1 MKHII
6 VGTAGHIDH
15 GKTTLIKALTG
26 RNTDRLKEEQKRGI
40 SIELGFTYFDLPSGK
55 RVGII
60 DVPGHEKFIKNML
73 AGVAGIDIV
82 LLVIAADEGIMPQTT
97 EHLAILDLIGVEKGF
112 VVLTKIDLV
121 DEEWLSLVTEDIKE
135 NLVGTFLEGAPII
148 PVSSVKKT
156 GIDKVVNLI
165 EEMSKEIEDRQVDD
179 MPRLCIDRVFS
190 IQGFGTVVTGTLLS
204 GSLNLGDE
212 VEIFPKGKTG
222 RVRSLQV
229 HGSSTDTAFAGQR
242 VAVNLAGIKTEE
254 IDRGDV
260 LAPINSMKPT
270 SMLDVKVKIIDGID
284 RIIKNRTRVRLYIG
298 TKEVLARMVLLDR
311 EELAPGEEGYGQLR
325 LEETIVAKRE
335 DRFILRFYSPMFTI
349 GGGKILE
356 PNPRKKKRYV
366 KKAIEELRLKD
377 KGDPKDV
384 IEKIILDNSKTFP
397 TIKEISQLTAMLEG
411 KVKEYVMDLKEEE
424 KVIIFYLTKDL
435 HVIHVNYYNDLKSRI
450 IDHLKL
456 YHKKYPLRYG
466 VLKEEIRSKYLGNV
480 KPLIGERFIDLLID
494 EGHVKQ
500 HKESICLKDFEV
512 KYNENQ
518 IAIKDEIINALKK
531 YSFMPPKINELIKS
545 IDYEEKEVVE
555 VFQSLV
561 NNDEIIKLNEDIS
574 LYKETLEEAINLIKD
589 YLNKNAYI
597 TIAEFR
603 DLLST
608 NRKTALALLEYFDQI
623 KITKREG
630 DKRSLFSSWWC

>member
-311 EELAPGEEGYGQLR
+311 EELAPGEEGYAQLR

-356 PNPRKKKRYV
+356 PNPRKKKRYD
-366 KKAIEELRLKD
+366 KKVIEELRLKD

-397 TIKEISQLTAMLEG
+397 TIKEISQLTVMLEG

-630 DKRSLFSSWWC
+630 DKRSLFSS